1 MNLTAM
7 TSTSDDLNPYFDGQ
21 LLIAMPGMAD
31 ERFHKA
37 VIYICAHN
45 EDGAM
50 GLILNQVLKGL
61 SFPGLLEQ
69 LAIEEGAARDDV
81 QIHCGGPV
89 EAGRG
94 FVLHSD
100 EYQQDAT
107 LLVKD
112 GVSLTATVDIL
123 KALARGAGP
132 KKSLLALGYAGWGP
146 LQLDDEIRAN
156 GWLQVSADMDLIFS
170 GDHGTKWERS
180 ISKIG
185 IDPNKL
191 SQNSG
196 HA

>member
-123 KALARGAGP
+123 KALARGDGP

>member
-1 MNLTAM
+1 MISN
-7 TSTSDDLNPYFDGQ
+7 SDDLNSYFEGQ

-31 ERFHKA
+31 ERFYKA

-50 GLILNQVLKGL
+50 GLILNQVLKGF
-61 SFPGLLEQ
+61 SFSDLLEQ
-69 LAIEEGAARDDV
+69 LAIDEGAARDDV
-81 QIHCGGPV
+81 QIHFGGPV
-89 EAGRG
+89 EVGRG

-100 EYQQDAT
+100 EYRQDAT
-107 LLVKD
+107 LLVRD
-112 GVSLTATVDIL
+112 GVSLTATRDIL
-123 KALARGAGP
+123 KALARGDGP
-132 KKSLLALGYAGWGP
+132 QKSLLALGYAGWGP

-156 GWLQVSADMDLIFS
+156 GWLQVTADMDLIFG
-170 GDHGTKWERS
+170 GDPGTQWERS
-180 ISKIG
+180 IAKIG